1 VQLSANLL
9 PPFRLALLCALLSLN
24 QGFTAQAAPKDK
36 ADAAPA
42 ATSAATTSAPE
53 GSAPN
58 SKEGKAKSEV
68 VEGLRE
74 TNKAADTSV
83 NAFKE
88 SAKAAR
94 ALLEAAKAEEAII
107 KQAEKDAAE
116 KAEKKAA
123 ADKATA
129 NKPAAPPQPSAPA
142 VTKSEAAK
150 NEPAKAEAPV
160 PAPKAPEP
168 APKAPEA
175 TAQKAAEPKPAEPKP
190 AETPVT
196 PKAEGAPA
204 NPADASAA
212 ATAAPA
218 EGEAAPKK
226 RKSRFGNSSSDL
238 FSDDGGKKGKKPKE
252 PAVPLTP
259 EQAKAAE
266 IKAFCDKARAA
277 IRKGDDAV
285 AEGFLVSLVAV
296 DLPDSEKK
304 AALEEVAGI
313 YEEKGDMTKAIAI
326 YEKLCSVL
334 DSDLNMPSWLLK
346 LGQLYRDAGAY
357 QMAITRYY
365 AVIQLGM
372 KIGSSDFERF
382 QKATRQA
389 QREIANTYFVKGDF
403 EQAQKFYNMAL
414 RSDLPKEERAVA
426 MFRSAH
432 CTFMR
437 NDMNGATN
445 ALERFLKDFS
455 KHPAAAEARYML
467 ASAYKT
473 LGRPQDAYDTVID
486 LLRSAKDKAEA
497 DPKAWSFW
505 QKKAGNEFA
514 NDYYQR
520 GDFVNAVTI
529 YQALAALETAAEWR
543 WPVVYQMGLCFERLR
558 LEPRA
563 LECYKFIVDENA
575 KPEFRWK
582 KMPQSVGNL
591 VKMASWRIEQL
602 AWESTTNGQLRTT
615 AGAEV
620 MKNIPR

>member
-1 VQLSANLL
+1 
-9 PPFRLALLCALLSLN
+9 LALLCALLSLN

-168 APKAPEA
+168 ASKAPEA

-196 PKAEGAPA
+196 PKPEGAPA
-204 NPADASAA
+204 NPADAAA
-212 ATAAPA
+212 AAPA

>member
-1 VQLSANLL
+1 MVLS
-9 PPFRLALLCALLSLN
+9 
-24 QGFTAQAAPKDK
+24 QGIAAERYPS
-36 ADAAPA
+36 ATPGTAPA
-42 ATSAATTSAPE
+42 KDGSGAPLDANAKSVVTEELRESSKSAETSA
-53 GSAPN
+53 
-58 SKEGKAKSEV
+58 
-68 VEGLRE
+68 
-74 TNKAADTSV
+74 

-94 ALLEAAKAEEAII
+94 ALLDAAKAEEAII
-107 KQAEKDAAE
+107 QKAE
-116 KAEKKAA
+116 KAAVEKVEKKAA
-123 ADKATA
+123 ADKLAAEKAGKPSADKAAPKHTA
-129 NKPAAPPQPSAPA
+129 QPEPAPVVKSEPPKQEEPPKISKAPEAPEVPKPAKDPHAPEPKPEA
-142 VTKSEAAK
+142 VAAK
-150 NEPAKAEAPV
+150 PEPPTPV
-160 PAPKAPEP
+160 PAPSPAAPS
-168 APKAPEA
+168 PEA
-175 TAQKAAEPKPAEPKP
+175 PSP
-190 AETPVT
+190 
-196 PKAEGAPA
+196 
-204 NPADASAA
+204 AA
-212 ATAAPA
+212 AAVPPDAAAAAAALVAPA
-218 EGEAAPKK
+218 EGDAPKK
-226 RKSRFGNSSSDL
+226 KKSRFGSSSADL
-238 FSDDGGKKGKKPKE
+238 FSEDGKKGKKPKE

-259 EQAKAAE
+259 EQAKASE
-266 IKAFCDKARAA
+266 IKAFCEKARAA
-277 IRKGDDAV
+277 IRKGDETV
-285 AEGFLVSLVAV
+285 AEGFLVSLISV

-304 AALEEVAGI
+304 EALREVAGI

-326 YEKLCSVL
+326 YEKLCAVL
-334 DSDLNMPSWLLK
+334 DKDLDIQSWLLK

-357 QMAITRYY
+357 QMAISRYY

-372 KIGSSDFERF
+372 KMGSTDFERS
-382 QKATRQA
+382 QKATREA

-414 RSDLPKEERAVA
+414 RSDLPKEERAIA

-445 ALERFLKDFS
+445 ALERFLKDYS

-473 LGRPQDAYDTVID
+473 LSRPQDAYDTVID
-486 LLRSAKDKAEA
+486 LLRAAKDKSEA

-520 GDFVNAVTI
+520 ADFVNAVTI
-529 YQALAALETAAEWR
+529 YQALAALETAPEWR

-563 LECYKFIVDENA
+563 LECFKFIVDEDK
-575 KPEFRWK
+575 KPEFRSK

-591 VKMASWRIEQL
+591 VKMAGWRVEQL
-602 AWESTTNGQLRTT
+602 AWEGSTNTQLRTT

>member
-1 VQLSANLL
+1 MQLSANLL

-53 GSAPN
+53 GSAPT

-150 NEPAKAEAPV
+150 NEPVKAEAPV

-168 APKAPEA
+168 ASKAPEA

-196 PKAEGAPA
+196 PKAEGTPA
-204 NPADASAA
+204 NPADAAA
-212 ATAAPA
+212 AAPA

>member
-1 VQLSANLL
+1 MLSHGL
-9 PPFRLALLCALLSLN
+9 
-24 QGFTAQAAPKDK
+24 AAPKESTAPSATK
-36 ADAAPA
+36 PSQNAA
-42 ATSAATTSAPE
+42 SAAAQPPAETAAGASPKSVVGEEMRESNKSAE
-53 GSAPN
+53 ASA
-58 SKEGKAKSEV
+58 
-68 VEGLRE
+68 
-74 TNKAADTSV
+74 

-88 SAKAAR
+88 SAKSAR
-94 ALLEAAKAEEAII
+94 ALLDAAKAEEEII
-107 KQAEKDAAE
+107 RKAEKAAAE
-116 KAEKKAA
+116 KAERASVADKAPAQKAATTQTPPSPVA
-123 ADKATA
+123 ADKKVTPEP
-129 NKPAAPPQPSAPA
+129 KPAGASEPQQKPDAPK
-142 VTKSEAAK
+142 VT
-150 NEPAKAEAPV
+150 
-160 PAPKAPEP
+160 KAPEP
-168 APKAPEA
+168 SAAPATSTVPPAAPAPE
-175 TAQKAAEPKPAEPKP
+175 TG
-190 AETPVT
+190 V
-196 PKAEGAPA
+196 
-204 NPADASAA
+204 PADAAA
-212 ATAAPA
+212 AAAALVTPPA
-218 EGEAAPKK
+218 EGEAPKK
-226 RKSRFGNSSSDL
+226 KKSRFGSSSADL
-238 FSDDGGKKGKKPKE
+238 FSDDSGKKGKKPKE

-259 EQAKAAE
+259 EQVKASE

-304 AALEEVAGI
+304 MALTEVAAI

-334 DSDLNMPSWLLK
+334 DADLERPNWLLK
-346 LGQLYRDAGAY
+346 LGQLYRDSGAY

-372 KIGSSDFERF
+372 KMGSSDFDRF
-382 QKATRQA
+382 KLATRQA

-445 ALERFLKDFS
+445 ALERFLKDYS
-455 KHPAAAEARYML
+455 KHAAAAEARYML

-486 LLRSAKDKAEA
+486 LLRAAKDKSEA

-529 YQALAALETAAEWR
+529 YQALAALETAPEWR

-563 LECYKFIVDENA
+563 VECYKFIVDENA
-575 KPEFRWK
+575 KPEFRSQ

-591 VKMASWRIEQL
+591 VKMAGWRVEQL
-602 AWESTTNGQLRTT
+602 AWEGSTNGQLRVT